1 MHELTIFTTSPTR
14 LELHFLTISHSSL
27 TTAAPVTMSEEVE
40 GKLISLAADIL
51 IDNLVQV
58 NNNKVSQTLPR
69 ESLAFIQIWCHIF
82 TCGEAVWSMDFKCI
96 NHLLLHHL
104 CLLTNWNK
112 L

>member
-1 MHELTIFTTSPTR
+1 
-14 LELHFLTISHSSL
+14 
-27 TTAAPVTMSEEVE
+27 MSEEVE

-82 TCGEAVWSMDFKCI
+82 TCGEAFGQWILIYKSPSPPSP
-96 NHLLLHHL
+96 LLI
-104 CLLTNWNK
+104 NK
-112 L
+112 LEQIIAPK